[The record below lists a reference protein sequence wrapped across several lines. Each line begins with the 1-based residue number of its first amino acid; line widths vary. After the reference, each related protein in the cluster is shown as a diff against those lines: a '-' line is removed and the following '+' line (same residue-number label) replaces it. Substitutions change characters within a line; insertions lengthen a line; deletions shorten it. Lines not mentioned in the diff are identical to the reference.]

1 MVQAGADGIR
11 ASTDIKGFP
20 FHRIRQAG
28 AGQIGEQASASSR
41 QTENSHQCLHDEQR
55 TVIGVFAASGEQVAE
70 RTLITANRA
79 GQIGNDVI
87 KMCTG
92 GQRKTFL
99 PV

>member
-1 MVQAGADGIR
+1 M
-11 ASTDIKGFP
+11 
-20 FHRIRQAG
+20 
-28 AGQIGEQASASSR
+28 SSR
-41 QTENSHQCLHDEQR
+41 QAKNSHQCLHDEQR

-79 GQIGNDVI
+79 GQIGNDII

-92 GQRKTFL
+92 GQRKTFV